1 MLSIT
6 RRPGQRIVIGDDIV
20 VEVTEISGSTV
31 RLSIEAP
38 RSVPIYRE
46 EIWLEVKR
54 ANEEAARA
62 DESDVP
68 IGAIEELN
76 QMKAKATTREPR

>member
-20 VEVTEISGSTV
+20 VEITEISGSTV
-31 RLSIEAP
+31 RLSIDAP
-38 RSVPIYRE
+38 RSVRIYRE

-62 DESDVP
+62 GTDAVP
-68 IGAIEELN
+68 EGGLEQVDRLH
-76 QMKAKATTREPR
+76 AKATSKE

>member
-62 DESDVP
+62 ADGDVP
-68 IGAIEELN
+68 SEALDRLARLRA
-76 QMKAKATTREPR
+76 QATSKQPQ